1 MTKFEFDVNPFDF
14 GDDAIIE
21 NNDGDVLMEED
32 IEQFI
37 DSEGRNINWLKNFMQ
52 LNKNIIEGSFEI

>member
-14 GDDAIIE
+14 GDDAIIG

-52 LNKNIIEGSFEI
+52 LNKNII

>member
-1 MTKFEFDVNPFDF
+1 MLTKFEFDVNPFDF

-21 NNDGDVLMEED
+21 NNDGDVLMDED

-37 DSEGRNINWLKNFMQ
+37 DSEGRNIN
-52 LNKNIIEGSFEI
+52 